1 MERFPICEI
10 DLPYL
15 EDDWKSTVSHIQTD
29 QSDLLLSVIQK
40 LELQTLF

>member
-15 EDDWKSTVSHIQTD
+15 EGDWKSTVSHIQTD

-40 LELQTLF
+40 LDLQTLF